1 MGKTGSF
8 FALLTGIAAG
18 ITLGV
23 LYAPDKGWKTRA
35 RVRKAAENGLEDAKI
50 GWAEA
55 KDGFNDFKQRMLN
68 KLDEF
73 EDSLRK
79 KSEEAPDAEEDEIDE
94 QEL

>member
-1 MGKTGSF
+1 MGRTGSF

-18 ITLGV
+18 ITLGI

-35 RVRKAAENGLEDAKI
+35 RVRKAAENGMEDAKI

-55 KDGFNDFKQRMLN
+55 KDSFNDFKQRMLN

-73 EDSLRK
+73 EDSLK
-79 KSEEAPDAEEDEIDE
+79 KNDIAPAPEEDDIEE

>member
-1 MGKTGSF
+1 MGRSGSF

-18 ITLGV
+18 ITLGI

-35 RVRKAAENGLEDAKI
+35 RVRKAAENGMEDAKI

-73 EDSLRK
+73 EDSLK
-79 KSEEAPDAEEDEIDE
+79 NGKEEVPEVEEDEIDE
-94 QEL
+94 QES

>member
-1 MGKTGSF
+1 MGRTGSF

-18 ITLGV
+18 ITLGI

-35 RVRKAAENGLEDAKI
+35 RVRKAAENGMEDAKI

-55 KDGFNDFKQRMLN
+55 KDSFNDFKQRMLN

-73 EDSLRK
+73 EDSLK
-79 KSEEAPDAEEDEIDE
+79 KNDVAPAPEEDDIEE

>member
-73 EDSLRK
+73 EESLK
-79 KSEEAPDAEEDEIDE
+79 KKADEAPRAEEDEIDE

>member
-1 MGKTGSF
+1 MGRTGSF

-18 ITLGV
+18 ITLGI

-35 RVRKAAENGLEDAKI
+35 RVRKAAENGMEDAKI

-55 KDGFNDFKQRMLN
+55 KDSFNDFKQRMLN

-79 KSEEAPDAEEDEIDE
+79 NDVAPAPEEDDIEE

>member
-1 MGKTGSF
+1 MGRTGSF

-18 ITLGV
+18 ITLGI

-35 RVRKAAENGLEDAKI
+35 RVRKAAEKGMEDAKI

-55 KDGFNDFKQRMLN
+55 KDSFNDFKQRMLN

-73 EDSLRK
+73 EDSLK
-79 KSEEAPDAEEDEIDE
+79 KNDAAPAPEEDDIEE

>member
-1 MGKTGSF
+1 MSRTGSF

-35 RVRKAAENGLEDAKI
+35 RVRKAAENGLEDAKV

-55 KDGFNDFKQRMLN
+55 KDSFADFKQRMLN

-73 EDSLRK
+73 EENLESK
-79 KSEEAPDAEEDEIDE
+79 VADAEPEEEIDE
-94 QEL
+94 QEV

>member
-1 MGKTGSF
+1 MSRSGSF

-18 ITLGV
+18 ITLGI

-55 KDGFNDFKQRMLN
+55 KDSFNDFKQRVLN
-68 KLDEF
+68 KLDEY
-73 EDSLRK
+73 EDALK
-79 KSEEAPDAEEDEIDE
+79 HQQEAPLAEEEFDD
-94 QEL
+94 QEPEA

>member
-1 MGKTGSF
+1 MGRTGSF

-35 RVRKAAENGLEDAKI
+35 RVRKAAENGLEDAKV
-50 GWAEA
+50 GWGEA
-55 KDGFNDFKQRMLN
+55 KDSFNDFRQRVLN

-73 EDSLRK
+73 EESLNRRTP
-79 KSEEAPDAEEDEIDE
+79 EEPIATEEDVDE
-94 QEL
+94 QNV